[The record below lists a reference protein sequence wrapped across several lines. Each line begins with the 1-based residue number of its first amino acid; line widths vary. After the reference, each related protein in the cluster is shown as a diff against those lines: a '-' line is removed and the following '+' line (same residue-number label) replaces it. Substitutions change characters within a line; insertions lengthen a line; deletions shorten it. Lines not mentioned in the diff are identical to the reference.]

1 MLQQM
6 REGNEQSWIA
16 FKEFYKPLIARSGKD
31 YRLRPLEID
40 ALVQDVLLACY
51 QEHVLDNYDRTKG
64 RFRDYLRTITRRIAL
79 RILAARPTANGLVPG
94 DDLSD
99 EEAEEDKANAAW
111 QEFLMDKALQ
121 ELKETM
127 DTLKYMAF
135 EMYELQGND
144 AATVAQRLGIPPAQ
158 VYVIRSRAV
167 KKLQEIIARLE
178 SELN

>member
-6 REGNEQSWIA
+6 REGNEQSWFA
-16 FKEFYKPLIARSGKD
+16 FREFYKPLIARGGKD
-31 YRLRPLEID
+31 YHLRPLEID
-40 ALVQDVLLACY
+40 ALVQDVVIACY

-64 RFRDYLRTITRRIAL
+64 RFRDYLRTITKRIAL
-79 RILAARPTANGLVPG
+79 RIIAARPTANGLVPG
-94 DDLSD
+94 EDLSSEED
-99 EEAEEDKANAAW
+99 EAEKANQAW

-144 AATVAQRLGIPPAQ
+144 AETVAQRLGIPTAQ
-158 VYVIRSRAV
+158 VYLIRSRTV
-167 KKLQEIIARLE
+167 KKLQEIIARME

>member
-1 MLQQM
+1 M
-6 REGNEQSWIA
+6 
-16 FKEFYKPLIARSGKD
+16 
-31 YRLRPLEID
+31 PLEID
-40 ALVQDVLLACY
+40 ALVQDVVLACY

-64 RFRDYLRTITRRIAL
+64 RFRDYLRTISKRIAM

-94 DDLSD
+94 DDMPAEND
-99 EEAEEDKANAAW
+99 EVEKANLAW
-111 QEFLMDKALQ
+111 KEFLMEKALQ

-144 AATVAQRLGIPPAQ
+144 AATVAQRLGIPTAQ
-158 VYVIRSRAV
+158 VYLIRSRTV

>member
-6 REGNEQSWIA
+6 REGNEESWLA
-16 FKEFYKPLIARSGKD
+16 FREFYKPLIARNGKD

-40 ALVQDVLLACY
+40 ALVQDVVLACY
-51 QEHVLDNYDRTKG
+51 QEHVLDNYDKTKG
-64 RFRDYLRTITRRIAL
+64 RFRDYLRTITKRIAM
-79 RILAARPTANGLVPG
+79 RILAARPTANGLVPS
-94 DDLSD
+94 DDIAPDDD
-99 EEAEEDKANAAW
+99 EEKAQLAW
-111 QEFLMDKALQ
+111 REFLMDKALQ

-144 AATVAQRLGIPPAQ
+144 AATVAQRLGIPAAQ
-158 VYVIRSRAV
+158 VYIIRSRAV

>member
-6 REGNEQSWIA
+6 REGKEESWIA
-16 FKEFYKPLIARSGKD
+16 FREFYKPLIARNGKD
-31 YRLRPLEID
+31 FRLRPLEID
-40 ALVQDVLLACY
+40 ALVQDVVLACH

-64 RFRDYLRTITRRIAL
+64 RFRDYLRTITKRIAL
-79 RILAARPTANGLVPG
+79 RILADRPTANGLVPG
-94 DDLSD
+94 DDIGADD
-99 EEAEEDKANAAW
+99 EEEKAELAW
-111 QEFLMDKALQ
+111 KEFLMDKALQ

-127 DTLKYMAF
+127 DTIKYMAF

-144 AATVAQRLGIPPAQ
+144 AATVAQRLGIPVAQ

-167 KKLQEIIARLE
+167 KKLQEITTRLE